1 MLTSATVFLLV
12 AIAIFQHPR
21 KPRVRKDFT
30 SSSRN
35 PMPVPKLLIDGYNVL
50 FQSQLVGRGR
60 GRQWLPAARDRLMQ
74 MLTSRLTP
82 AELST
87 TQVVFDAPRVGQAP
101 PAVTQPSGLSICYA
115 VDHHEADD
123 LLEKIMR
130 EHPTPKQL
138 TVVSSDQRIRR
149 CARAQRA
156 TSIDSQTFLDHLER
170 RPASPAPATN
180 PSQTVLSLVDPT
192 QGDLATDESLL
203 SAGEVDYWLQQFQP
217 NRRPT
222 EPQ

>member
-1 MLTSATVFLLV
+1 MS
-12 AIAIFQHPR
+12 
-21 KPRVRKDFT
+21 
-30 SSSRN
+30 
-35 PMPVPKLLIDGYNVL
+35 VPKLLIDGYNVL

-60 GRQWLPAARDRLMQ
+60 GRQWLPAARNRLIQ
-74 MLTSRLTP
+74 LLNSRLTP

-87 TQVVFDAPRVGQAP
+87 TQVIFDAPQVGQAP
-101 PAVTQPSGLSICYA
+101 PGMTEPSGLSICYA
-115 VDHHEADD
+115 VDHDEADD

-156 TSIDSQTFLDHLER
+156 TSIDSQTFLDQLER

-180 PSQTVLSLVDPT
+180 PAHVVTA
-192 QGDLATDESLL
+192 QGDRASDESLL
-203 SAGEVDYWLQQFQP
+203 SSVEVDYWLQQFKP
-217 NRRPT
+217 DRKPADPR
-222 EPQ
+222 

>member
-1 MLTSATVFLLV
+1 M
-12 AIAIFQHPR
+12 
-21 KPRVRKDFT
+21 
-30 SSSRN
+30 
-35 PMPVPKLLIDGYNVL
+35 PKLLIDGYNVL

-60 GRQWLPAARDRLMQ
+60 GRQWLPAARNRLMQ
-74 MLTSRLTP
+74 LLASRLTP

-156 TSIDSQTFLDHLER
+156 TSMDSQAFLDQLER
-170 RPASPAPATN
+170 RPASPTPATN
-180 PSQTVLSLVDPT
+180 PAQTVLSLVDPA

-203 SAGEVDYWLQQFQP
+203 SAVEVDYWLQQFQP
-217 NRRPT
+217 NRQPT